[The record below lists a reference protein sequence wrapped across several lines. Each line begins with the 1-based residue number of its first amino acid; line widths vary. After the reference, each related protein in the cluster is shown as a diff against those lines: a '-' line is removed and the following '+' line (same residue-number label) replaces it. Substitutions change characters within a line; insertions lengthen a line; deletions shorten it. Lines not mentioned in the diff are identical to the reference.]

1 MLHFPY
7 EPLLHSCAPNLTLG
21 ICKMFMIFFEPFF
34 KCIFFK
40 CSLQLI
46 VLPGLLART
55 FFKALSNIHLFFTVW
70 EAGSPR
76 SGCEPWQGEGPL
88 PGCRLLLVSS
98 HGRKG
103 KDFSCISQPVQGF
116 LVLRFLCFHFKDRL
130 KMQQRGVDD

>member
-21 ICKMFMIFFEPFF
+21 IHKMFMIFFEPFLSV
-34 KCIFFK
+34 FF
-40 CSLQLI
+40 LMQLI

-76 SGCEPWQGEGPL
+76 SGCEPGQGEGPL
-88 PGCRLLLVSS
+88 PGCRLLLCPHMVERSRIFNVFHSLVSS
-98 HGRKG
+98 KFLSF
-103 KDFSCISQPVQGF
+103 KILVFSFQGQIEN
-116 LVLRFLCFHFKDRL
+116 VATRS
-130 KMQQRGVDD
+130 G